1 MALSEPFS
9 IGPEQSEVHRNV
21 PVIQSA
27 SAGFRSSDEEELDAD
42 GSLRHGSGLDLALFG
57 HGAMMHEPRVFDGV
71 TGARAKAVKLGIL
84 LR

>member
-42 GSLRHGSGLDLALFG
+42 GSLRAVMGQVWIWHFSD
-57 HGAMMHEPRVFDGV
+57 M
-71 TGARAKAVKLGIL
+71 AR
-84 LR
+84 